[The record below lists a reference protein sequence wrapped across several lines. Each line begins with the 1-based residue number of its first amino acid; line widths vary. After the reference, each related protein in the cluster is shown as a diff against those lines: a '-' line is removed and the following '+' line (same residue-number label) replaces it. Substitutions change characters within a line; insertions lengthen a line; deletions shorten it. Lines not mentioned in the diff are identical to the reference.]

1 MRFQYR
7 TIRATPDP
15 TRILEIGVGVLVTDP
30 RNGNSIVATIERPES
45 LPSQVQ
51 ERDAIFSALRRLA
64 TRFRDT
70 HSGANRIEFTDSD
83 TATGLA
89 SRLEDHWNNFL
100 TIDPPRTM
108 SAESI
113 EEASD
118 LLFNIYIAAPRSE
131 TAPRS
136 ITRLR
141 RTVQSAYRQ
150 HPAIERHLR
159 QAPHLNTDMLSGEF
173 DLAVTKNEEIFELNS
188 SFTFTPQ
195 STRAAENKIE
205 AWNYRNDHLRR
216 DGGQL
221 TVPGE
226 TTQLEI
232 DTNAPVVVT
241 YFAPRTEAQ
250 TELFERMS
258 RQWTQLGVRPIE
270 ADHIEAHAR
279 RLEHALAAS

>member
-159 QAPHLNTDMLSGEF
+159 QAPHLNT
-173 DLAVTKNEEIFELNS
+173 LAPPRTRSKPGTTASTTCAETADNS
-188 SFTFTPQ
+188 PSPVKRPNSKSTQTPQ
-195 STRAAENKIE
+195 LS
-205 AWNYRNDHLRR
+205 
-216 DGGQL
+216 
-221 TVPGE
+221 
-226 TTQLEI
+226 
-232 DTNAPVVVT
+232 
-241 YFAPRTEAQ
+241 
-250 TELFERMS
+250 
-258 RQWTQLGVRPIE
+258 
-270 ADHIEAHAR
+270 
-279 RLEHALAAS
+279 

>member
-30 RNGNSIVATIERPES
+30 RNGNSAITTIERPEA

-51 ERDAIFSALRRLA
+51 HRDAIFSALRTLA
-64 TRFRDT
+64 TRFHDT
-70 HSGANRIEFTDSD
+70 NPGENRIEFTDSD

-100 TIDPPRTM
+100 TVDPPRTM
-108 SAESI
+108 SAESL
-113 EEASD
+113 EEATE
-118 LLFNIYIAAPRSE
+118 LLFNIYIAAPRTE
-131 TAPRS
+131 AAPKS

-141 RTVQSAYRQ
+141 HTVQRAYKQ
-150 HPAIERHLR
+150 HPAIEQHLR
-159 QAPHLNTDMLSGEF
+159 HTPRLYTDMLDGEF
-173 DLAVTKNEEIFELNS
+173 DLAVTKNQEVFELNS

-195 STRAAENKIE
+195 DTRATENKID
-205 AWNYRNDHLRR
+205 AWNYRIDHLRR
-216 DGGQL
+216 DGGKL

-232 DTNAPVVVT
+232 GTDAPVVVT
-241 YFAPRTEAQ
+241 YFAPRTSAQ
-250 TELFERMS
+250 TELFDRVA
-258 RQWTQLGVRPIE
+258 RQWNRLGVHPIE
-270 ADHIEAHAR
+270 ANHIKAHALH
-279 RLEHALAAS
+279 LERSLTAS